1 MEGGQC
7 GVGGD
12 GGEERGHAG
21 SRFVVYS
28 HEAAAEHRGRQR
40 EGVEKG
46 RGEKKQKEE
55 EKAVNSYLPA
65 LEEVESRT
73 DVGNPVDPL

>member
-21 SRFVVYS
+21 SGFVVYS

-46 RGEKKQKEE
+46 RGKKNK
-55 EKAVNSYLPA
+55 
-65 LEEVESRT
+65 RRRRRR
-73 DVGNPVDPL
+73 

>member
-7 GVGGD
+7 GAGGD

-46 RGEKKQKEE
+46 RGKKTKGGGEGGE
-55 EKAVNSYLPA
+55 LLP
-65 LEEVESRT
+65 SGPR
-73 DVGNPVDPL
+73 GS